1 MDYLRSI
8 DVFSYILHLYTSN
21 PFYLFMLKE
30 KKSFFERLA
39 GSISVEDEDDS
50 VDFMSPLPQDEPE
63 EEVPIK
69 HVGSKTTV
77 ATGAARPKHMV
88 TEEEPE
94 EDVEI
99 EEGELSVDVY
109 QTNTEIIIEAMVAG
123 VKPEDLHLSI
133 TRDMVTIKGRRDGN
147 TSVNHDD
154 YFYKELYW
162 GTFTRTILLPHEVEI
177 EEAEAVEKH
186 GLLIIRLPKV
196 DKARQT
202 KLKVKSI

>member
-1 MDYLRSI
+1 
-8 DVFSYILHLYTSN
+8 
-21 PFYLFMLKE
+21 MLKE

-39 GSISVEDEDDS
+39 GSISVDDEEDQ
-50 VDFMSPLPQDEPE
+50 VDFTPE
-63 EEVPIK
+63 QELGPEVEEVPIK
-69 HVGSKTTV
+69 HVQQQRRPQEIPVSAPPRVK
-77 ATGAARPKHMV
+77 ARHLSLDEDM
-88 TEEEPE
+88 EEVDP
-94 EDVEI
+94 DL

-109 QTNTEIIIEAMVAG
+109 QTANEIIIEAMVAG

-147 TSVNHDD
+147 TQVTHDD

>member
-1 MDYLRSI
+1 
-8 DVFSYILHLYTSN
+8 
-21 PFYLFMLKE
+21 MLKE

-39 GSISVEDEDDS
+39 GSISIDDEE
-50 VDFMSPLPQDEPE
+50 EPITVVQE
-63 EEVPIK
+63 EEEMEEVPVRTNPK
-69 HVGSKTTV
+69 VSSHSTRSRTPVSHVEDK
-77 ATGAARPKHMV
+77 
-88 TEEEPE
+88 EPE
-94 EDVEI
+94 M

-109 QTNTEIIIEAMVAG
+109 QTATEIIIEAMVAG

-147 TSVNHDD
+147 TQISHDD

-162 GTFTRTILLPHEVEI
+162 GSFTRTILLPHEVEI

-186 GLLIIRLPKV
+186 GLLIVRLPKL

>member
-1 MDYLRSI
+1 
-8 DVFSYILHLYTSN
+8 
-21 PFYLFMLKE
+21 MLKE

-39 GSISVEDEDDS
+39 GSISVDDEDEPI
-50 VDFMSPLPQDEPE
+50 MPYEQDEE
-63 EEVPIK
+63 EMEEVPIK
-69 HVGSKTTV
+69 HVASKGKASV
-77 ATGAARPKHMV
+77 PATKPMHV
-88 TEEEPE
+88 THHGDD
-94 EDVEI
+94 EDEMDM

-109 QTNTEIIIEAMVAG
+109 QTATEIIIEAMVAG

-147 TSVNHDD
+147 TQVTHDD

-162 GTFTRTILLPHEVEI
+162 GSFTRSILLPHEVEI

>member
-1 MDYLRSI
+1 
-8 DVFSYILHLYTSN
+8 
-21 PFYLFMLKE
+21 MLKE

-39 GSISVEDEDDS
+39 GSISVDDEDE
-50 VDFMSPLPQDEPE
+50 VDFAPTEDEME
-63 EEVPIK
+63 DEVPIK
-69 HVGSKTTV
+69 HVGKKAEAP
-77 ATGAARPKHMV
+77 ATRPKARHLSLDEDM
-88 TEEEPE
+88 EEVDP
-94 EDVEI
+94 DM

-109 QTNTEIIIEAMVAG
+109 QTPSEIIIEAMVAG

-147 TSVNHDD
+147 TQVTHDD

>member
-1 MDYLRSI
+1 
-8 DVFSYILHLYTSN
+8 
-21 PFYLFMLKE
+21 MLKE

-39 GSISVEDEDDS
+39 GSINVDDEDEPIEIDNDENMEGEELPIKHSSKGRTLTKAVHATEDED
-50 VDFMSPLPQDEPE
+50 
-63 EEVPIK
+63 
-69 HVGSKTTV
+69 G
-77 ATGAARPKHMV
+77 
-88 TEEEPE
+88 
-94 EDVEI
+94 EI
-99 EEGELSVDVY
+99 DMEEGELSVDVY
-109 QTNTEIIIEAMVAG
+109 QTPTEIIIEAMVAG

-147 TSVNHDD
+147 TQITGDD

-196 DKARQT
+196 DKARQQ

>member
-1 MDYLRSI
+1 
-8 DVFSYILHLYTSN
+8 
-21 PFYLFMLKE
+21 MLKE

-39 GSISVEDEDDS
+39 GSISVDDEDDFEDLTPIES
-50 VDFMSPLPQDEPE
+50 EVE

-69 HVGSKTTV
+69 HAKRASDMPAMPKSRQHV
-77 ATGAARPKHMV
+77 AHI
-88 TEEEPE
+88 EEVD
-94 EDVEI
+94 EDM

-109 QTNTEIIIEAMVAG
+109 QTANEIIIEAMVAG

-147 TSVNHDD
+147 TQVTHDD

-162 GTFTRTILLPHEVEI
+162 GSFTRTILLPHEVEI

>member
-1 MDYLRSI
+1 
-8 DVFSYILHLYTSN
+8 
-21 PFYLFMLKE
+21 MLKE

-39 GSISVEDEDDS
+39 GSISVEDEDDQ
-50 VDFMSPLPQDEPE
+50 VDFTPEQISDQE
-63 EEVPIK
+63 EELTVK
-69 HVGSKTTV
+69 HVGNKSMPM
-77 ATGAARPKHMV
+77 ATQAARPKHHV
-88 TEEEPE
+88 VEEETDEPE
-94 EDVEI
+94 M

-109 QTNTEIIIEAMVAG
+109 QTGTEIIIEAMVAG

-147 TSVNHDD
+147 TQVNHDD

>member
-1 MDYLRSI
+1 
-8 DVFSYILHLYTSN
+8 
-21 PFYLFMLKE
+21 MLKE

-39 GSISVEDEDDS
+39 GSISVDDEDEPI
-50 VDFMSPLPQDEPE
+50 MPYEQDEVE
-63 EEVPIK
+63 EELPIK
-69 HVGSKTTV
+69 HVASKGKPAST
-77 ATGAARPKHMV
+77 ASKAMHIARD
-88 TEEEPE
+88 EEE
-94 EDVEI
+94 EDEMEM

-109 QTNTEIIIEAMVAG
+109 QTQSEIIIEAMVAG

-133 TRDMVTIKGRRDGN
+133 TRDMVTIKGRREGN
-147 TSVNHDD
+147 TQVTHDD

-162 GTFTRTILLPHEVEI
+162 GAFTRSILLPHEVEI

>member
-1 MDYLRSI
+1 
-8 DVFSYILHLYTSN
+8 
-21 PFYLFMLKE
+21 MLKE

-39 GSISVEDEDDS
+39 GSISVDDEDEPVEFDRQEMEGSELPIKHSGSRRKEDS
-50 VDFMSPLPQDEPE
+50 DRE
-63 EEVPIK
+63 EEVD
-69 HVGSKTTV
+69 
-77 ATGAARPKHMV
+77 M
-88 TEEEPE
+88 
-94 EDVEI
+94 

-109 QTNTEIIIEAMVAG
+109 QTPTEIIIEAMVAG

-147 TSVNHDD
+147 TQISGDD

-196 DKARQT
+196 DKARQQ

>member
-1 MDYLRSI
+1 MFYIHI
-8 DVFSYILHLYTSN
+8 DNDRCILPIYTYN
-21 PFYLFMLKE
+21 CLFIMLKE

-39 GSISVEDEDDS
+39 GSISVDDEDEVVDFAREDEDT
-50 VDFMSPLPQDEPE
+50 E
-63 EEVPIK
+63 ELPIK
-69 HVGSKTTV
+69 HVGKKAETPLTK
-77 ATGAARPKHMV
+77 ARPRHISLD
-88 TEEEPE
+88 E
-94 EDVEI
+94 EDEEVDVDM

-109 QTNTEIIIEAMVAG
+109 QTGTEIIIEAMVAG

-147 TSVNHDD
+147 TQVTHDD

>member
-1 MDYLRSI
+1 
-8 DVFSYILHLYTSN
+8 
-21 PFYLFMLKE
+21 MLKE

-39 GSISVEDEDDS
+39 GSISVEDEDDQ
-50 VDFMSPLPQDEPE
+50 VDFTPEQDDDIVE

-69 HVGSKTTV
+69 HVANKASTISSPSVKPRVHHVVEDDDMGD
-77 ATGAARPKHMV
+77 
-88 TEEEPE
+88 EP
-94 EDVEI
+94 DM

-109 QTNTEIIIEAMVAG
+109 QTGTEIIIEAMVAG

-147 TSVNHDD
+147 TQVTHDD

>member
-1 MDYLRSI
+1 
-8 DVFSYILHLYTSN
+8 
-21 PFYLFMLKE
+21 MLKE

-39 GSISVEDEDDS
+39 GSISVDDEDEP
-50 VDFMSPLPQDEPE
+50 VDFQPE
-63 EEVPIK
+63 ELDMEDEGEDLPIK
-69 HVGSKTTV
+69 H
-77 ATGAARPKHMV
+77 AARRPEPTPVTRPKTSRHVPLDEDM
-88 TEEEPE
+88 EEVDP
-94 EDVEI
+94 DM

-109 QTNTEIIIEAMVAG
+109 QTATEIIIEAMVAG

-147 TSVNHDD
+147 TQVTHDD

-162 GTFTRTILLPHEVEI
+162 GSFTRTILLPHEVEI

-196 DKARQT
+196 DKARQQ

>member
-1 MDYLRSI
+1 MI
-8 DVFSYILHLYTSN
+8 
-21 PFYLFMLKE
+21 KE

-39 GSISVEDEDDS
+39 GSINVDDDEEIVDIDLDEEVEEMPIRSQAKREPMMMKPRVSVSAMKVVEE
-50 VDFMSPLPQDEPE
+50 VPE
-63 EEVPIK
+63 EE
-69 HVGSKTTV
+69 
-77 ATGAARPKHMV
+77 
-88 TEEEPE
+88 
-94 EDVEI
+94 DI

-147 TSVNHDD
+147 TQVSDDD

-162 GTFTRTILLPHEVEI
+162 GTFSRTILLPHEVEI

-186 GLLIIRLPKV
+186 GLLIVRMPKV

-202 KLKVKSI
+202 KLKIKSI

>member
-1 MDYLRSI
+1 
-8 DVFSYILHLYTSN
+8 
-21 PFYLFMLKE
+21 MLKE

-39 GSISVEDEDDS
+39 GSINVDDEEDL
-50 VDFMSPLPQDEPE
+50 DFVPEEEME

-69 HVGSKTTV
+69 HVGKKSDTPAISKNRQRV
-77 ATGAARPKHMV
+77 AHMED
-88 TEEEPE
+88 EEEE
-94 EDVEI
+94 VDI

-109 QTNTEIIIEAMVAG
+109 QTANEIIIEAMVAG

-147 TSVNHDD
+147 TQVTHDD

-162 GTFTRTILLPHEVEI
+162 GSFTRTILLPHEVEI

>member
-1 MDYLRSI
+1 
-8 DVFSYILHLYTSN
+8 
-21 PFYLFMLKE
+21 MLKE

-39 GSISVEDEDDS
+39 GSISVEEDDDQQ
-50 VDFMSPLPQDEPE
+50 DFVPEQVIEEPEE

-69 HVGSKTTV
+69 HVGKKELPV
-77 ATGAARPKHMV
+77 MKPKSRHLPLDEDM
-88 TEEEPE
+88 EEVDP
-94 EDVEI
+94 DM

-109 QTNTEIIIEAMVAG
+109 QTESEIIIEAMVAG

-147 TSVNHDD
+147 TQITHDD

>member
-1 MDYLRSI
+1 
-8 DVFSYILHLYTSN
+8 
-21 PFYLFMLKE
+21 MLKE

-39 GSISVEDEDDS
+39 GSISVDDEDDNLNFP
-50 VDFMSPLPQDEPE
+50 VEEQEDDA
-63 EEVPIK
+63 EEVPVK
-69 HVGSKTTV
+69 HATRRPEPQPLPVSK
-77 ATGAARPKHMV
+77 AKSRHLPLDEDM
-88 TEEEPE
+88 EEVDP
-94 EDVEI
+94 DM

-109 QTNTEIIIEAMVAG
+109 QTANEIIIEAMVAG

-147 TSVNHDD
+147 TQVTHDD

-162 GTFTRTILLPHEVEI
+162 GSFTRTILLPHEVEI

-196 DKARQT
+196 DKARQA
-202 KLKVKSI
+202 KIRVKSI

>member
-1 MDYLRSI
+1 
-8 DVFSYILHLYTSN
+8 
-21 PFYLFMLKE
+21 MLKE

-39 GSISVEDEDDS
+39 GSISVDDEEEQ
-50 VDFMSPLPQDEPE
+50 VDFEPEQIEE
-63 EEVPIK
+63 EEVEEIPVKQSSRRIQE
-69 HVGSKTTV
+69 TPV
-77 ATGAARPKHMV
+77 AQTPVRAKSRHLTLDEDM
-88 TEEEPE
+88 EEVDP
-94 EDVEI
+94 DL

-109 QTNTEIIIEAMVAG
+109 QTANEIIIEAMVAG

-133 TRDMVTIKGRRDGN
+133 TRDMVTVKGRRDGN
-147 TSVNHDD
+147 TQISHDD

>member
-1 MDYLRSI
+1 
-8 DVFSYILHLYTSN
+8 
-21 PFYLFMLKE
+21 MLKE

-39 GSISVEDEDDS
+39 GSISVDDEDD
-50 VDFMSPLPQDEPE
+50 VDFSPEVVERDEVE

-69 HVGSKTTV
+69 HARKSSEKTIT
-77 ATGAARPKHMV
+77 AKARQQLVHI
-88 TEEEPE
+88 EDADE
-94 EDVEI
+94 EDGDM

-109 QTNTEIIIEAMVAG
+109 QTANEIIIEAMVAG

-147 TSVNHDD
+147 TQVTHDD

-162 GTFTRTILLPHEVEI
+162 GSFTRTILLPHEVEI

>member
-1 MDYLRSI
+1 
-8 DVFSYILHLYTSN
+8 
-21 PFYLFMLKE
+21 MLKE

-39 GSISVEDEDDS
+39 GSISVEDEDAQ
-50 VDFMSPLPQDEPE
+50 VDFTGEQDEVE

-69 HVGSKTTV
+69 HIGTKASPTPQSTIARSRIHHTT
-77 ATGAARPKHMV
+77 
-88 TEEEPE
+88 TEEEHTE
-94 EDVEI
+94 EEAEM

-109 QTNTEIIIEAMVAG
+109 QTQNEIIIEAMVAG
-123 VKPEDLHLSI
+123 VKPEDLHISI
-133 TRDMVTIKGRRDGN
+133 TRDMVTVRGRRDGN
-147 TSVNHDD
+147 TSVTHDD

>member
-1 MDYLRSI
+1 
-8 DVFSYILHLYTSN
+8 
-21 PFYLFMLKE
+21 MLKE

-39 GSISVEDEDDS
+39 GSISVDDEDEI
-50 VDFMSPLPQDEPE
+50 DFIPEEDE

-69 HVGSKTTV
+69 HVGKRAEV
-77 ATGAARPKHMV
+77 PMPKNRQHIAHI
-88 TEEEPE
+88 
-94 EDVEI
+94 EDHDDDDDTAM

-109 QTNTEIIIEAMVAG
+109 QTSNEIIIEAMVAG

-147 TSVNHDD
+147 TQVTHDD

-162 GTFTRTILLPHEVEI
+162 GSFTRTILLPHEVEI

-186 GLLIIRLPKV
+186 GLLIIRLPKL
-196 DKARQT
+196 DKARQA

>member
-1 MDYLRSI
+1 
-8 DVFSYILHLYTSN
+8 
-21 PFYLFMLKE
+21 MLKE

-39 GSISVEDEDDS
+39 GSISVEEDEDQ
-50 VDFMSPLPQDEPE
+50 VDFSPQPQDDEMEIPVKQSSPARSSVTQTHATLPTRSRIHHVE
-63 EEVPIK
+63 EE
-69 HVGSKTTV
+69 
-77 ATGAARPKHMV
+77 
-88 TEEEPE
+88 EEEP
-94 EDVEI
+94 V

-109 QTNTEIIIEAMVAG
+109 QTQNEIIIEAMVAG
-123 VKPEDLHLSI
+123 VKPEDLHISI
-133 TRDMVTIKGRRDGN
+133 TRDMVTVRGRRDGN
-147 TSVNHDD
+147 TSVGHDD

-186 GLLIIRLPKV
+186 GLLILRLPKV

>member
-1 MDYLRSI
+1 
-8 DVFSYILHLYTSN
+8 
-21 PFYLFMLKE
+21 MLKE

-39 GSISVEDEDDS
+39 GSISVEDEDDQ
-50 VDFMSPLPQDEPE
+50 VDFTPEQDDEELE

-69 HVGSKTTV
+69 HVPSKTPVSTQM
-77 ATGAARPKHMV
+77 ARPKHHV
-88 TEEEPE
+88 VE
-94 EDVEI
+94 EDTEDAEASM

-109 QTNTEIIIEAMVAG
+109 QTGTEIIIEAMVAG

-147 TSVNHDD
+147 TQVNHDD

>member
-1 MDYLRSI
+1 
-8 DVFSYILHLYTSN
+8 
-21 PFYLFMLKE
+21 MLKE

-39 GSISVEDEDDS
+39 GSISVDDENEPIDFVHEDEE
-50 VDFMSPLPQDEPE
+50 ME
-63 EEVPIK
+63 ELPIK
-69 HVGSKTTV
+69 HSASKKKDDIPV
-77 ATGAARPKHMV
+77 SKLRNGRALHH
-88 TEEEPE
+88 TEDENEEM
-94 EDVEI
+94 DM

-109 QTNTEIIIEAMVAG
+109 QTPTEIIIEAMVAG

-147 TSVNHDD
+147 TQITGDD

>member
-1 MDYLRSI
+1 MDYQSI
-8 DVFSYILHLYTSN
+8 TLQNIGILIAYQPNTT
-21 PFYLFMLKE
+21 FIIMIKE

-39 GSISVEDEDDS
+39 GSINVEEDDDEEILDIDREEVIEEEAPVRTISKKEPTSARGKMKVIEEEEEDELE
-50 VDFMSPLPQDEPE
+50 M
-63 EEVPIK
+63 
-69 HVGSKTTV
+69 
-77 ATGAARPKHMV
+77 
-88 TEEEPE
+88 
-94 EDVEI
+94 

-109 QTNTEIIIEAMVAG
+109 QTPTEIIIEAMVAG

-133 TRDMVTIKGRRDGN
+133 TRDMVVIKGRREGN
-147 TSVNHDD
+147 TQISDDD

-162 GTFTRTILLPHEVEI
+162 GSFSRTILLPHEIEI

-186 GLLIIRLPKV
+186 GLLILRMPKL